1 MTDPDTVVPA
11 RSPSDTLDDLAR
23 GTTTAGALAFFDGL
37 APVDGEALPGFWWG
51 SGLPTGHMLDGA
63 LEALGWAGKRFEPGG
78 DAHPLLFDGAG
89 GGLVDVN
96 PAFLPLPLVLRA
108 APALRRP
115 PVARLLRALLP
126 LTRTRA
132 PRARVRAVVHRGVVT
147 AAMTYDALPV
157 EDALRAVDDDTLVGC
172 MEARGMGRPF
182 FFVLRRAAGQDTLPW
197 SSRRQ

>member
-1 MTDPDTVVPA
+1 MTDPDTVRPG
-11 RSPSDTLDDLAR
+11 RSPSGMLDDLAR

-37 APVDGEALPGFWWG
+37 APVDGESLPGFWWG
-51 SGLPTGHMLDGA
+51 SGLPTGRVLAGA
-63 LEALGWAGKRFEPGG
+63 LEALGWAGERFAPGG
-78 DAHPLLFDGAG
+78 GAGPRLFDGAG

-96 PAFLPLPLVLRA
+96 PALVPLPLVLRT

-115 PVARLLRALLP
+115 PVARLVRALLP

-157 EDALRAVDDDTLVGC
+157 EDALRAVDDDTLVRC

-182 FFVLRRAAGQDTLPW
+182 FFVLRRATGQDTLPW

>member
-1 MTDPDTVVPA
+1 MTDPDTVRPG
-11 RSPSDTLDDLAR
+11 RSPSGTLDDLAN
-23 GTTTAGALAFFDGL
+23 GTTTDAALEFFDTL
-37 APVDGEALPGFWWG
+37 APVDGETLPGFWWG
-51 SGLPTGHMLDGA
+51 SGLPTGHVLDGA
-63 LEALGWAGKRFEPGG
+63 LEALGWAGKQFEPGG

-96 PAFLPLPLVLRA
+96 PALVPLPLVLRA
-108 APALRRP
+108 ARALRRP
-115 PVARLLRALLP
+115 SVARVVRALLP
-126 LTRTRA
+126 LTRTRG

-157 EDALRAVDDDTLVGC
+157 EDALRAVDDDTVVGC

>member
-1 MTDPDTVVPA
+1 MTDPDTVRPG
-11 RSPSDTLDDLAR
+11 RSPSGTLDDLAS
-23 GTTTAGALAFFDGL
+23 GTTTDAALAFFDTL
-37 APVDGEALPGFWWG
+37 APVDGETLPGFWWG
-51 SGLPTGHMLDGA
+51 SGLPTGHVLDGA
-63 LEALGWAGKRFEPGG
+63 LEALGWAGKQFEPGG

-96 PAFLPLPLVLRA
+96 PTLVPLPLVLRA

-115 PVARLLRALLP
+115 SVARVVRALLP
-126 LTRTRA
+126 LTRTRG

-157 EDALRAVDDDTLVGC
+157 EDALRAVDDDTVVGC

>member
-1 MTDPDTVVPA
+1 MSTSV
-11 RSPSDTLDDLAR
+11 S
-23 GTTTAGALAFFDGL
+23 
-37 APVDGEALPGFWWG
+37 APG
-51 SGLPTGHMLDGA
+51 PTGHVLDGA

-96 PAFLPLPLVLRA
+96 PALVPLSLVLRA

-157 EDALRAVDDDTLVGC
+157 EDALRTVDDDTLVGC

>member
-1 MTDPDTVVPA
+1 MTDPDTVRPG
-11 RSPSDTLDDLAR
+11 RSPSGMLDDLAR

-37 APVDGEALPGFWWG
+37 APVDGESLPGFWWG
-51 SGLPTGHMLDGA
+51 SGLPTGHVLDGA

-96 PAFLPLPLVLRA
+96 PALVPLPLVLRT

-115 PVARLLRALLP
+115 PVARLVRALL
-126 LTRTRA
+126 
-132 PRARVRAVVHRGVVT
+132 HRGGVT
-147 AAMTYDALPV
+147 AVMTYDALPV
-157 EDALRAVDDDTLVGC
+157 EDALRAVDDDTLVRC

-182 FFVLRRAAGQDTLPW
+182 FFVLRRATGQDTLPW